1 MRLWGDQLQSLSE
14 PPFSVGPDSLFVA
27 YFASAELGCHLALGW
42 PMPARILDL
51 YAEFRCLTS
60 GLKTPCGNKLLGALA
75 YYGLDAIAAAEKDS
89 MRQLAIRGG
98 PYTDEERAALLDYC
112 QTDVDALAKLLPAML
127 PRLDLPRA
135 LVRGR
140 YMTAVARMEWSGIPV
155 DVDALTTLRSNWD
168 AIQERLIQR
177 IDSTYGVFEGR
188 SFKTDRWAAW
198 LAMNNI
204 PWPRLESG
212 SLALDD
218 GTFRSMANI
227 YPAVAPVREL
237 RTSLS
242 QLRLNELAVGSDGR
256 NRCLLSPFASR
267 TGRNQPSNSRFIFGP
282 ATWLRSLIRPAAE
295 MAVAYVDYE
304 QQEFGIAA
312 APSGD
317 LAMQLAYTSGDPY
330 LAFAKQAGAV
340 PADATKESHQC
351 QREQFKTASLAVQ
364 YGQGAE
370 SLAQKLNESPARG
383 RELLQLHHETYPRY
397 WRWSDAIRDYAVLHG
412 ELQAVFGW
420 TVHVTEDANPRSLRN
435 FPLQANGGE
444 MLRLACSLA
453 TERGIRVS
461 APIHDAL
468 LIEAPIT
475 EIDDAVAACQRA
487 MREASEIVLSGFPLR
502 TEPKVV
508 RFPDRYM
515 DKRGERMWEA
525 VWELI

>member
-1 MRLWGDQLQSLSE
+1 
-14 PPFSVGPDSLFVA
+14 
-27 YFASAELGCHLALGW
+27 
-42 PMPARILDL
+42 MPTRILDL

-60 GLKTPCGNKLLGALA
+60 GLKTPCGNGLLGALA
-75 YYGLDAIAAAEKDS
+75 YFGLDAIEAAEKDS

-98 PYTDEERAALLDYC
+98 PYTTQEQTALLDYC
-112 QTDVDALAKLLPAML
+112 QTDVDALAKLLPVML

-140 YMTAVARMEWSGIPV
+140 YMAAVAQMEWNGVPI
-155 DVDALTTLRSNWD
+155 DMDALTTLRANWEV
-168 AIQERLIQR
+168 IQEKLIQR
-177 IDSTYGVFEGR
+177 IDLAYGVFDGR
-188 SFKTDRWAAW
+188 TFKSDRWAAW
-198 LAMNNI
+198 LAQNNI

-218 GTFRSMANI
+218 ETFRSMAGM
-227 YPAVAPVREL
+227 YPEVAPIREL

-242 QLRLNELAVGSDGR
+242 QLRLSELAVGSDGR
-256 NRCLLSPFASR
+256 NRCLLSPFSSK

-282 ATWLRSLIRPAAE
+282 STWLRSLIRPAAE

-304 QQEFGIAA
+304 QQEFGVAA
-312 APSGD
+312 ALSGD
-317 LAMQLAYTSGDPY
+317 CAMQSAYLSGDPY
-330 LAFAKQAGAV
+330 LAFARQAGAV
-340 PADATKESHQC
+340 PQDATKQTHQS

-370 SLAQKLNESPARG
+370 SLARRLNESPARG
-383 RELLQLHHETYPRY
+383 RELLQLHHQTYPKY

-412 ELQAVFGW
+412 ELRAVFGW

-453 TERGIRVS
+453 TERGIRVC
-461 APIHDAL
+461 APVHDAL

-475 EIDDAVAACQRA
+475 EIDDVVGECQRA

-508 RFPDRYM
+508 LFPERYM
-515 DKRGERMWEA
+515 DKRGQQMWEA
-525 VWELI
+525 VWQLI